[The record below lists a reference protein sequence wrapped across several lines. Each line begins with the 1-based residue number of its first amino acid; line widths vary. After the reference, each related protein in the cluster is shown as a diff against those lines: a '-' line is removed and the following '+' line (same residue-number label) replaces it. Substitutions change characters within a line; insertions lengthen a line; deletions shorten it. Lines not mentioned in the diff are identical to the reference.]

1 MTPMSAFRLRFC
13 CSFRLRACCVAASI
27 SSLVGVHPLLAQT
40 AAPPPAAATPPG
52 EEELVR
58 LSEFRVDS
66 SQDVGYRATNTISGT
81 RLNTAIK
88 DVPMPIEVITE
99 EFIRDINAVDFRESL
114 RYSAGI
120 LLSSKQDAL
129 EGESTLQ
136 DPTDSKIKLR
146 GFVTNEQ
153 LRNGFQRAHPGD
165 TVNIS
170 RVEVVRGPS
179 AILYGIGSFGGIVN
193 FIGKRPS
200 DRPRSEFHAHVGNH
214 DYRRVDLDLT
224 GPFELG
230 PLNAGYRL
238 MAAYTERG
246 HWTDFFTR
254 ETRYVAPVVE
264 LRPFRDTTI
273 TLDGEWSQERRQG
286 IGFRQIWGA
295 SDRNVN
301 NRLGSDWLPSP
312 NHRTFR
318 WSGPDTFQDSD
329 NYSLIAELDQR
340 IGDHLGL
347 LVGFMAA
354 EADFSSRS
362 LIEPAIVGNQG
373 PVELR
378 QNFSWFSLNFGQITV
393 NNATLRARWEESQ
406 SRRPRYQTR
415 VEANYRIDLGRYL
428 GEHSFLLGRTDS
440 KRQNHLQIARTT
452 WNFRRWDDYSYYRFA
467 DNPHPLVPDF
477 NDTTRFYDQG
487 HYLVH
492 QGKFFNGRIHTVSG
506 VRHDRSDTWRTV
518 RNPATGAITSQLRRP
533 SGEPA
538 TEVTVQLG
546 ATFKINEQLSLY
558 VLRGGGLQPNYTQLN
573 GLGEPFDPVT
583 AKSHE
588 IGLKFDLLE
597 GRVSGTMS
605 AFKVDR
611 QNATRNIWWAPAPG
625 LQGPGGAVYDPNK
638 PIVYAAFPH
647 TALLASYFSWANQG
661 QLTLLRWDDP
671 ADRAKIYEYVNATRD
686 PNHPLYR
693 TTTPRFLFRS
703 EEGFPA
709 GANFPSINR
718 GAHVAVD
725 DTSEG
730 FDAQIFITHGRHW
743 QTVLTY
749 AYVDRWL
756 THDARLVKYP
766 HPHPDFELWYQNFY
780 AHQDNNFA
788 VLPAPG
794 QLEVGDTS
802 SYKGDA
808 ALVGARLDDTPYHQG
823 SIWNRFDFGN
833 EGALAGVNVALG
845 FRYTGPREVQ
855 GLAGPDGSGVN
866 QRAAVGPIMSPEEIN
881 FDLAL
886 GYARQLGGRPWRFQL
901 NVDNLLDRQKRI
913 ADISGFPNQDNVGQG
928 IVYQDPRQI
937 RFTVGVEF

>member
-1 MTPMSAFRLRFC
+1 MNAYRSFCRFLRPC
-13 CSFRLRACCVAASI
+13 WRVAAT
-27 SSLVGVHPLLAQT
+27 SLALTFVVQTSAQRAAAPT
-40 AAPPPAAATPPG
+40 AADTASD
-52 EEELVR
+52 EELVR

-81 RLNTAIK
+81 RLNTPIK

-129 EGESTLQ
+129 EGESTVQ
-136 DPTDSKIKLR
+136 DQTDSKIKLR

-193 FIGKRPS
+193 FLGKRPS
-200 DRPRSEFHAHVGNH
+200 AQPRYEFNFHLGNH
-214 DYRRVDLDLT
+214 DYRRIDADLT
-224 GPFELG
+224 GPLGLG
-230 PLNAGYRL
+230 PLHASYRL

-246 HWTDFFTR
+246 HWTDFFSR
-254 ETRYVAPVVE
+254 ETKYLAPVIE

-273 TLDGEWSQERRQG
+273 TLDAELSSERREG

-318 WSGPDTFQDSD
+318 WSGPDTYQTSD
-329 NYSLIAELDQR
+329 NYSFIAEVDQR
-340 IGDHLGL
+340 VGDSLSL

-354 EADFSSRS
+354 EADFGSRS

-378 QNFSWFSLNFGQITV
+378 QNFSWFSLNFGQLTV
-393 NNATLRARWEESQ
+393 NNATLRARWEETE

-415 VEANYRIDLGRYL
+415 VEANYRADLGRML
-428 GEHSFLLGRTDS
+428 GDHSFLLGRTDS
-440 KRQNHLQIARTT
+440 KRTNHLKIARTT
-452 WNFRRWDDYSYYRFA
+452 WNYRRWNDYSYYRFA

-477 NDTTRFYDQG
+477 NDTTHFYDQG

-492 QGKFFNGRIHTVSG
+492 QGRFWNGRIVTVSG
-506 VRHDRSDTWRTV
+506 VRHDRSDTLRFV
-518 RNPATGAITSQLRRP
+518 RNPATEAITATVRRP

-538 TEVTVQLG
+538 TEVTTQFGV
-546 ATFKINEQLSLY
+546 TFKINDQLSLY
-558 VLRGGGLQPNYTQLN
+558 ALRGGGLQPNYTQLN
-573 GLGEPFDPVT
+573 GLGEPFDPIT
-583 AKSHE
+583 AKSNE
-588 IGLKFDLLE
+588 VGLKFDILE

-605 AFKVDR
+605 AFKVNR
-611 QNATRNIWWAPAPG
+611 QNATRFLWWVPAPG
-625 LQGPGGAVYDPNK
+625 LEGPGGAVYDPNK

-647 TALLASYFSWANQG
+647 TALLASYFSWANLG

-671 ADRAKIYEYVNATRD
+671 GDRAKIYEYVNATRD

-693 TTTPRFLFRS
+693 TTTPRFLFRA

-709 GANFPSINR
+709 GANFPSMQR
-718 GAHVAVD
+718 GANVAVD

-730 FDAQIFITHGRHW
+730 FDAQIFVTLGRHW
-743 QTVLTY
+743 QTVVTY

-766 HPHPDFELWYQNFY
+766 HPHPDFELWYQNFF
-780 AHQDNNFA
+780 AHQDKNFT
-788 VLPAPG
+788 VMPAPG

-802 SYKGDA
+802 SYIGDK

-823 SIWNRFDFGN
+823 SIWNRFDFGD
-833 EGALAGVNVALG
+833 EGALAGFNVALG
-845 FRYTGPREVQ
+845 FRYTGPREIQ

-866 QRAAVGPIMSPEEIN
+866 QRAAVGPIMSPHEIN
-881 FDLAL
+881 LDLAL
-886 GYARQLGGRPWRFQL
+886 GYRRTFGKRPWRFQL
-901 NVDNLLDRQKRI
+901 NVDNLLDRQKRL

-937 RFTVGVEF
+937 RFTAGVEF